1 MKEIR
6 RNGRR
11 LMTIM
16 LVILGL
22 TIPATSFIQ
31 ADDDPH
37 PRVVPPNSR
46 PFGLTYG
53 EWSARWVQWALA
65 IPTPDNPILDTT
77 GADCAVGQRGP
88 VWFLAGTFGT
98 TVTRHCTVPEG
109 KAIFFPIVNAFC
121 FPPPA
126 DVAQLRADCRDLMNQ
141 VANLSASV
149 DGVPIRDLTNVLTT
163 RFRVVSPVFSF
174 RVPADNIL
182 EIGGP
187 QTVQPAVDDGVF
199 IMLRPLPDGRHVI
212 RFHGELPAFGFML
225 DVTYHI
231 RVREHDDDDD
241 ND

>member
-1 MKEIR
+1 
-6 RNGRR
+6 
-11 LMTIM
+11 
-16 LVILGL
+16 
-22 TIPATSFIQ
+22 
-31 ADDDPH
+31 
-37 PRVVPPNSR
+37 
-46 PFGLTYG
+46 
-53 EWSARWVQWALA
+53 
-65 IPTPDNPILDTT
+65 
-77 GADCAVGQRGP
+77 
-88 VWFLAGTFGT
+88 
-98 TVTRHCTVPEG
+98 VPEG

-126 DVAQLRADCRDLMNQ
+126 DVAQLRADCRDLLNQ
-141 VANLSASV
+141 VTSLSASV
-149 DGVPIRDLTNVLTT
+149 DGVPVQDLTNVLTT